1 MAPAAAGL
9 SLSTLWASRQ
19 ARMWGRG
26 PYDAGMDPATSTT
39 AVRTVRR
46 GTAALATLWQRLG
59 LDVDEPQVLSN
70 RGSLMVRMPRAGLV
84 ARVSTH
90 TGAQRRDP
98 GWWLATEVAV
108 GRIAHAAGV
117 AVVPPAQ
124 VVDAGPHE
132 VDGLWVSLWTDVG
145 SADTRAT
152 PAESAAALV
161 GWHRDLADAGR
172 DLPVLTVAH
181 QVITEPL
188 SYAARHGFL
197 DAAELAALTR
207 EHEEALAGIEGLGTR
222 EVLLHGDAHRGNL
235 LRDPDGLWRWSD
247 LEEAC
252 RGPIE
257 WDLAVLSS
265 TPTEDIGRA
274 ALTAYCEITDRK
286 VPTPDDLAPWLR
298 LRALEGN
305 AWAIGCAVSF
315 PERYAQGARRF
326 VDEITAG
333 RTNRRARSHQR

>member
-1 MAPAAAGL
+1 MEPE
-9 SLSTLWASRQ
+9 AS
-19 ARMWGRG
+19 A
-26 PYDAGMDPATSTT
+26 T
-39 AVRTVRR
+39 AVRTARR
-46 GTAALATLWQRLG
+46 GTAALTTLWQRLG

-108 GRIAHAAGV
+108 GRIAHAAGA

-145 SADTRAT
+145 SDDTRAI
-152 PAESAAALV
+152 PAESAAALAD
-161 GWHRDLADAGR
+161 WHRKLVDAGR

-207 EHEEALAGIEGLGTR
+207 EHEEALAGIEGLGTQ

-235 LRDPDGLWRWSD
+235 LRDGAGLWRWSD
-247 LEEAC
+247 LEESC

-257 WDLAVLSS
+257 WDLAVLGS
-265 TPTEDIGRA
+265 TPTVEAGRA
-274 ALTAYCEITDRK
+274 GLTAYAILTGRP
-286 VPTPDDLAPWLR
+286 VPSQEELAPWLR

-305 AWAIGCAVSF
+305 AWAIGCAVTF
-315 PERYAQGARRF
+315 PERYAGPARRY
-326 VDEITAG
+326 VDEVVE
-333 RTNRRARSHQR
+333 RTLNPRRRP

>member
-1 MAPAAAGL
+1 MGCAAG
-9 SLSTLWASRQ
+9 AHV
-19 ARMWGRG
+19 GEG
-26 PYDAGMDPATSTT
+26 PYDAWMGLEAGTT
-39 AVRTVRR
+39 AMRTARR
-46 GTAALATLWQRLG
+46 GTVALTTLWQRLG
-59 LDVDEPQVLSN
+59 LDCDVPQVLSN

-98 GWWLATEVAV
+98 GRWLGNEVAA

-117 AVVPPAQ
+117 PVVPPAQ
-124 VVDAGPHE
+124 HVDAGPHE

-145 SADTRAT
+145 SADTIAT
-152 PAESAAALV
+152 PAESAAALAH
-161 GWHRDLADAGR
+161 WHRDLADAGQ

-197 DAAELAALTR
+197 GAPEFAALTR
-207 EHEEALAGIEGLGTR
+207 EHEEALAGIEGLGTQ

-235 LRDPDGLWRWSD
+235 LHDAAGGWRWND

-257 WDLAVLSS
+257 WDLAVLGS
-265 TPTEDIGRA
+265 TPTVEAGRA
-274 ALTAYCEITDRK
+274 SLTAYAAIMGRP
-286 VPTPDDLAPWLR
+286 VPSQEELAPWLR
-298 LRALEGN
+298 LRTLEGN
-305 AWAIGCAVSF
+305 AWAIGCAVTF
-315 PERYAQGARRF
+315 PERYAQGARVF
-326 VDEITAG
+326 VDQIMG
-333 RTNRRARSHQR
+333 R